1 MGGGYTHLI
10 VFGYWVKEGVFFCTL
25 LSTFIRPVYSCALFA
40 LFFNTISYLYKK
52 KNYRTFEGLE
62 LSDLNLVDFLFP

>member
-25 LSTFIRPVYSCALFA
+25 LSTFIRPVFSCALFA
-40 LFFNTISYLYKK
+40 LFLIQFLTYIKKKTTELLKGWSYLI
-52 KNYRTFEGLE
+52 
-62 LSDLNLVDFLFP
+62 